1 MAVLQ
6 MQKIHICAL
15 KSERKKILEE
25 LQRRG
30 TVQVEKTGEED
41 AVFTRMDTDNVRF
54 GYEKRAQSAG
64 NALKVLDQYAPE
76 KKGMLASLEGKK
88 TISAS
93 EYYEKVK
100 TQEKVISQVNRILA
114 LQKEIADAQAAAVRA
129 NVTRESLT
137 PWLNLDIP
145 MGTRGTK
152 TTAVILGA
160 LPGQW
165 TEEQILTRIAE
176 SRPGLEAFSVEI
188 LGSSTDQT
196 CLFAVCGRQN
206 AEVLEDALRMYGFAR
221 PQLQTNLTPGE
232 YAAQLTDEAEA
243 AGRRA
248 AGAIEELK
256 AMAEYREQIRFAADY
271 YTMRA
276 EKYQVLGELLQ
287 SRHVFFVNGY
297 TPAGQA
303 QGLKKKLEDSF
314 QCQVELE
321 DIPEDEE
328 APVLL
333 KNNGFAAPTEGVVES
348 YGLPHKGEIDPSAI
362 MAGFYYFL
370 FGLMLSDAGY
380 GLVMVIGCAWV
391 LKKYPN
397 MGEGMKKMLKMFF
410 YCGISTTV
418 WGILFGGY
426 FGDIITVFAENFLGK
441 TVTIPALWFVPL
453 DDPMKLL
460 VWSFLF
466 GVIHMF
472 VGLGLKGYMYLRDGQ
487 VADFICSV
495 CFWYMLLIG
504 LILMLLPSSLFASI
518 AGTTIVMPAFM
529 GTVAKAL
536 AIIGA
541 LGIVFFTARD
551 KKNIGLRIAL
561 GAYELYGATSWLS
574 DVLSYSRLLALGLA
588 TGVIASVI
596 NTMCA
601 MVGQGVIAMI
611 LFIVICIP
619 CHVLNMAINLLGAY
633 VHTNRLQYVEFF
645 GKFFEGGGKPFRP
658 FSAAST
664 KYIQFK
670 EEN

>member
-15 KSERKKILEE
+15 KGERKKILEE

-41 AVFTRMDTDNVRF
+41 TIFTRMDTSSVRF
-54 GYEKRAQSAG
+54 GYEKRAQSAE

-100 TQEKVISQVNRILA
+100 VQEKVISQVNRILA

-137 PWLNLDIP
+137 PWLNLDIS
-145 MGTRGTK
+145 MSTKGTK
-152 TTAVILGA
+152 STTAILGS

-165 TEEQILTRIAE
+165 TEEQILTKIAE
-176 SRPGLEAFSVEI
+176 ARPGLEDFTVEI
-188 LGSSTDQT
+188 LGSSVDQT
-196 CLFAVCGRQN
+196 CLFAVCGKQN
-206 AEVLEDALRMYGFAR
+206 GEVLEDALRMHGFAR
-221 PQLQTNLTPGE
+221 PQLQTNQTPGE
-232 YAAQLTDEAEA
+232 YAAQLTAEAEA
-243 AGRRA
+243 AVKRENRA
-248 AGAIEELK
+248 VEDLK

-287 SRHVFFVNGY
+287 SSHVFFVNGY
-297 TPAGQA
+297 VPAREA
-303 QGLKKKLEDSF
+303 EGLKKKLESSF

-321 DIPEDEE
+321 EIPEDEE

-333 KNNGFAAPTEGVVES
+333 KNNGFSAPTEGVVES
-348 YGLPHKGEIDPSAI
+348 YGLPHKGEIDPTAI

-380 GLVMVIGCAWV
+380 GLVMVIGCAWA
-391 LKKYPN
+391 LKKFPN

-410 YCGISTTV
+410 YCGISTTF
-418 WGILFGGY
+418 WGVMFGGY
-426 FGDIITVFAENFLGK
+426 FGDVITVFAENFLGK
-441 TVTIPALWFVPL
+441 TVATPPLWFTPL

-460 VWSFLF
+460 IWSFLF
-466 GVIHMF
+466 GIVHMF
-472 VGLGLKGYMYLRDGQ
+472 VGLGVKGYMFLRDGQ

-518 AGTTIVMPAFM
+518 AGTVIVLPPVL
-529 GTVAKAL
+529 TLTAKVL
-536 AIIGA
+536 AIAGA
-541 LGIVFFTARD
+541 VGIVFFTARD

-601 MVGQGVIAMI
+601 MVGHGILAMI
-611 LFIVICIP
+611 LFIIICIP
-619 CHVLNMAINLLGAY
+619 CHALNMAINLLGAY

>member
-6 MQKIHICAL
+6 MQKIHICAP

-41 AVFTRMDTDNVRF
+41 AIFTRMDTGNVRS
-54 GYEKRAQSAG
+54 GYEKRAQSAE
-64 NALKVLDQYAPE
+64 NALKILEQYAPE

-88 TISAS
+88 TISAAQ
-93 EYYEKVK
+93 YYESVKV
-100 TQEKVISQVNRILA
+100 QEKVIGQVNRILS

-129 NVTRESLT
+129 GVTKESLT
-137 PWLNLDIP
+137 PWLSLDVP
-145 MGTRGTK
+145 MNTRGTK
-152 TTAVILGA
+152 STAVILGT

-165 TEEQILTRIAE
+165 TQEQILSRLAE
-176 SRPGLEAFSVEI
+176 SRPGLDAFSVEI
-188 LGSSTDQT
+188 LGSNADQT

-206 AEVLEDALRMYGFAR
+206 AEILEDALRMHGFAR
-221 PQLQTNLTPGE
+221 PQIQTGQTPGE
-232 YAAQLTDEAEA
+232 YADQLAAEIEA
-243 AGRRA
+243 AGEREA
-248 AGAIEELK
+248 KAVEELK
-256 AMAEYREQIRFAADY
+256 TMAEYREQIRFVADY

-276 EKYQVLGELLQ
+276 DKYQILGELLQ

-297 TPAGQA
+297 IPARDA
-303 QGLKKKLEDSF
+303 ENLKQKLESSF
-314 QCQVELE
+314 SCYVELE
-321 DIPEDEE
+321 DIPEDED
-328 APVLL
+328 APVVL

-348 YGLPHKGEIDPSAI
+348 YGLPHKGEIDPSAV

-380 GLVMVIGCAWV
+380 GLVMVIGCALV
-391 LKKYPN
+391 LKKFPN

-410 YCGISTTV
+410 FCGISTTF
-418 WGILFGGY
+418 WGVMFGSY
-426 FGDIITVFAENFLGK
+426 FGDIITVFAGTYLGR
-441 TVTIPALWFVPL
+441 TVTIPAVWFVPL

-466 GVIHMF
+466 GVVHMF
-472 VGLGLKGYMYLRDGQ
+472 VGLGMKGYMYLKDHKL
-487 VADFICSV
+487 ADFICGV

-518 AGTTIVMPAFM
+518 AGTQIVLPAVM
-529 GTVAKAL
+529 GPIAKVL
-536 AIIGA
+536 AIGGA

-601 MVGQGVIAMI
+601 MVGHGVVGMIAFVI
-611 LFIVICIP
+611 ICIP